1 MKTLFAGYGF
11 GEEYFEERGH
21 FYALEDN
28 EKIAPARRKAGAVCL
43 YCKSSEVPG
52 LLAKYGDQFGD
63 LTYDEGRSQV
73 THSIGCTDCHNPE
86 TMALRITRPAL
97 EDALTRRGQDWK
109 LASRQEMRS
118 LVCAQ
123 CHVEYYFTSDPR
135 KVTFPWDKGFTAEQM
150 EEYYGSYE
158 QPVHVDW
165 EHPQSG
171 TKLLKAQHPEYE
183 FSQGGTHNAAG
194 VSCADCHMPYMRE
207 GNTKVTSHWWVSP
220 TRTIQQSCTQCHRES
235 EQWLLDRVHY
245 IQDRQFEAL
254 RRAGN
259 LNVQVIQEIEKSSQE
274 STVDAALLEEA
285 RALHRSSQWRWDY
298 MSAENSM
305 GFHNSQE
312 GLRTLNQAIDLAHR
326 AIDTA
331 RRHGGFNNAK
341 NKTKSF
347 GTMEVANLHVPGYYT
362 AAAGHCFCHCRHL
375 QPTGICFTLVFVI
388 KRVANPKYCLHY
400 WCENPSINR

>member
-1 MKTLFAGYGF
+1 M
-11 GEEYFEERGH
+11 
-21 FYALEDN
+21 
-28 EKIAPARRKAGAVCL
+28 
-43 YCKSSEVPG
+43 PG